1 MKDKIAVITGSS
13 RGIGTAIARSFA
25 MEGAHIVLN
34 GRHTPS
40 AALDHLASELSGYG
54 GKVLVV
60 RGDVGTAECA
70 RELVSQTIETFGAVH
85 VLVNNAGVS
94 PMASIEE
101 ISPNEWDEVF
111 RINLKSA
118 SLCAREAFPFMK
130 KQRSGCILNISS
142 CSGKS
147 GGIGA
152 HYAASKAGMNSLT
165 RTLAFEGAPYGI
177 RVNALAPGPIE
188 TDMARGMFEDQRRAF
203 LESVIPLGRLGT
215 VQDVADAAL
224 FLCSDNAGFVTGEV
238 LEIDGGLTWYKP
250 LSYPSQMKETR
261 KRS

>member
-1 MKDKIAVITGSS
+1 MKDKVAIITGSS
-13 RGIGTAIARSFA
+13 RGIGSAIARTFA
-25 MEGAHIVLN
+25 EEGAHIVLN

-40 AALDHLASELSGYG
+40 AALDRLAGELSGQG
-54 GKVLVV
+54 RKVLVV
-60 RGDVGTAECA
+60 RGDVGTMDCA
-70 RELVSQTIETFGAVH
+70 HELVSRTIDAFGAVH

-101 ISPNEWDEVF
+101 ISPDEWDEVF
-111 RINLKSA
+111 RINLKS
-118 SLCAREAFPFMK
+118 SFLCGREVFPIMK
-130 KQRSGCILNISS
+130 KQNTGCILNISS

-177 RVNALAPGPIE
+177 RANAIAPGPIE
-188 TDMARGMFEDQRRAF
+188 TDMVREMFEDQRRSF
-203 LESVIPLGRLGT
+203 LESIIPLGRLGT
-215 VQDVADAAL
+215 VQDIADAAL

-238 LEIDGGLTWYKP
+238 LEIDGGLTWFKP
-250 LSYPSQMKETR
+250 LSYPSQIR
-261 KRS
+261 AAGGS